1 MSDLDRARAAEL
13 RAERIRWRGRSRRM
27 SRASRNMDER
37 LRRMN
42 EQASLL
48 DMRLHR
54 TLFTEAL
61 GRYQPVEKVGM
72 ELKATTNRARKAPKT
87 GVFGIGSGPKA
98 STKGVF
104 QRAVLF

>member
-48 DMRLHR
+48 DKRLHR

-61 GRYQPVEKVGM
+61 GRYVAGNRLRNFAYLRPVAH
-72 ELKATTNRARKAPKT
+72 ELAHER
-87 GVFGIGSGPKA
+87 
-98 STKGVF
+98 
-104 QRAVLF
+104 